1 MALYVCTKVGQLP
14 PTFLC
19 LLKVNIIV
27 HTIFNQTL
35 ATKKTPPEWGY
46 QFLIFFKIRP
56 SSNTSKEVIVVIT
69 IVAILLF
76 ISILKKSKQIRKQSI
91 SPD

>member
-46 QFLIFFKIRP
+46 QFLILFKITP
-56 SSNTSKEVIVVIT
+56 SLTTSEDGLR
-69 IVAILLF
+69 A
-76 ISILKKSKQIRKQSI
+76 LKINLETTGI
-91 SPD
+91 

>member
-46 QFLIFFKIRP
+46 QFLILFKIHP
-56 SSNTSKEVIVVIT
+56 SLTTSKEGLKT
-69 IVAILLF
+69 INVHLETTSIQLF
-76 ISILKKSKQIRKQSI
+76 
-91 SPD
+91 

>member
-35 ATKKTPPEWGY
+35 ATKKIPPEWGY

-56 SSNTSKEVIVVIT
+56 SLATSESGLNTLSIHNYIT
-69 IVAILLF
+69 II
-76 ISILKKSKQIRKQSI
+76 
-91 SPD
+91 